1 MQTPDARGKLL
12 DEPAVVAHEEQRLA
26 VVHERVLH
34 PLARE
39 KIEMVR
45 RLVEH
50 EKVDVVPHENA
61 EPQTALLAAGEHRN
75 GLEHILAPEA
85 ERRETVS
92 RRLRIALRLP
102 EHRVHHIARGIV
114 KPHELRQVRALY
126 RGAEM
131 DPAAVRRFLTGDAA
145 EQRGLAR
152 TVVADER
159 NALARLYELV
169 DAGEELLLAVGLR
182 HVLEHKHLVA
192 EKFLLPEADGEL
204 FVLARP
210 FGGLEPRDALFH
222 GERALVQLVRA
233 HERPQMQIVCRLLQ
247 MGDLLLVFLVL
258 PAQFLVPALLFLGI
272 ERIVAVIKLRLAV
285 DDLNDPLRDLVEK
298 PAVVRYGEYRPL
310 EVEQIVL
317 QPLGRVHVEMVRRL
331 VEQENVGVLQ
341 NEAR

>member
-1 MQTPDARGKLL
+1 
-12 DEPAVVAHEEQRLA
+12 
-26 VVHERVLH
+26 
-34 PLARE
+34 
-39 KIEMVR
+39 
-45 RLVEH
+45 
-50 EKVDVVPHENA
+50 
-61 EPQTALLAAGEHRN
+61 
-75 GLEHILAPEA
+75 
-85 ERRETVS
+85 
-92 RRLRIALRLP
+92 
-102 EHRVHHIARGIV
+102 
-114 KPHELRQVRALY
+114 
-126 RGAEM
+126 M

-159 NALARLYELV
+159 DALARLYELV
-169 DAGEELLLAVGLR
+169 NAGEELLLAVGLR

-204 FVLARP
+204 FVLARL

-222 GERALVQLVRA
+222 GERAFVQLVRA
-233 HERPQMQIVCRLLQ
+233 HKRPQMQIVRRFLQ
-247 MGDLLLVFLVL
+247 VCDLLLVFLVL
-258 PAQFLVPALLFLGI
+258 PAQLLVPALLFLGI

-298 PAVVRYGEYRPL
+298 PAVVRYGEHRPL